1 MSLPEA
7 VETGKIYVTGAI
19 AAMLDIGR
27 GRGPLDHGYDI
38 KTRFKN

>member
-7 VETGKIYVTGAI
+7 VETGKSYVTGAI

-38 KTRFKN
+38 KTRYKN